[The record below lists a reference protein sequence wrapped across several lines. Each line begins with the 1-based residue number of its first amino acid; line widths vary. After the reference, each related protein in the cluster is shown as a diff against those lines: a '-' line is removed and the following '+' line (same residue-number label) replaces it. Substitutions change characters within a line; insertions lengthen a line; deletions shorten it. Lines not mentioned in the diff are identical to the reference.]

1 MSQPATE
8 KSRIAWVDYA
18 KGFCIVMVVMMHS
31 TLGTGKAMGGEGFLH
46 EVVTFAKPFR
56 MPDFFLIAGLFL
68 GQTIARDWRVFL
80 DRKVVHF
87 AYFFVLWLAIQVVVK
102 NAADGPRAVAE
113 QFAFGLIEPLGT
125 LWFIYLLPIFFVT
138 TKLLRRVPWPLVFLA
153 AALLETA
160 RVTTGWTVIDEFCSR
175 YVYFYTGY
183 VFSGAFFALAAWV
196 GRHQIAAGVSLAAWA
211 IVEGLATFVP
221 APLGAP
227 NFAALPLLSLVAG
240 FAGASAVV
248 AGAVLLS
255 EASWTQWLRSCGR
268 NSIVIYLAFFL
279 PMAATRTLI
288 ARTGI
293 ITDIGIASTLVTFA
307 GVSFPLLL
315 YALVRNTPLK
325 FLFARPAMFRLEIPA
340 KSPGYEKGGE
350 DASPPSRAFRPEGW
364 PIRNRADSKHWGLF

>member
-1 MSQPATE
+1 MLQPATE
-8 KSRIAWVDYA
+8 KPRVAWVDYA
-18 KGFCIVMVVMMHS
+18 KGFCIIMVVMMHS

-68 GQTIARDWRVFL
+68 GQTIMRDWRTFL

-160 RVTTGWTVIDEFCSR
+160 RVATGWTVIDEFCSR
-175 YVYFYTGY
+175 YVYFYAGY
-183 VFSGAFFALAAWV
+183 IFSGAIFALAAWV
-196 GRHQIAAGVSLAAWA
+196 RGHKIAAGVGLALWA

-227 NFAALPLLSLVAG
+227 NFAALPLLSLIAG

-248 AGAVLLS
+248 AGAVVLS
-255 EASWTQWLRSCGR
+255 EARYTQWLRYCGR

-279 PMAATRTLI
+279 PMAATRIAI
-288 ARTGI
+288 ARTGV
-293 ITDIGIASTLVTFA
+293 ITDIGVASTLVTCA

-315 YALVRNTPLK
+315 YALVRNGPLK
-325 FLFARPAMFRLEIPA
+325 FLFVRPAMFRLEKPA
-340 KSPGYEKGGE
+340 KGADTERAERMPLRPDE
-350 DASPPSRAFRPEGW
+350 PLRSRKTSAAESR
-364 PIRNRADSKHWGLF
+364 

>member
-1 MSQPATE
+1 MPQPATE
-8 KSRIAWVDYA
+8 KPRVAWVDYA
-18 KGFCIVMVVMMHS
+18 KGFCIIMVVMMHS
-31 TLGTGKAMGGEGFLH
+31 TLGTGTAMGGEGFLH

-102 NAADGPRAVAE
+102 DAADGPRAVAE

-138 TKLLRRVPWPLVFLA
+138 TKLLRRVPWPLVFFA

-175 YVYFYTGY
+175 YVYFYAGY
-183 VFSGAFFALAAWV
+183 VFSGAIFALAVWV
-196 GRHQIAAGVSLAAWA
+196 GGHKTAAGVGLALWA
-211 IVEGLATFVP
+211 VVEGLATFVP

-227 NFAALPLLSLVAG
+227 NFAALPLLSLIAG

-248 AGAVLLS
+248 ASAVLLS
-255 EASWTQWLRSCGR
+255 QAPYTRWLRYCGR

-279 PMAATRTLI
+279 PMAATRGAI
-288 ARTGI
+288 VHTGV
-293 ITDIGIASTLVTFA
+293 ITDIGVASTLVTFA

-325 FLFARPAMFRLEIPA
+325 FLFARPAIFRLEKPAESPDAKKAERIPLR
-340 KSPGYEKGGE
+340 PDE
-350 DASPPSRAFRPEGW
+350 PLRSRKTSEAESR
-364 PIRNRADSKHWGLF
+364 

>member
-8 KSRIAWVDYA
+8 KPRIAWVDYA
-18 KGFCIVMVVMMHS
+18 KGFCIIMVVMMHS

-102 NAADGPRAVAE
+102 NATDGPRAVAE

-125 LWFIYLLPIFFVT
+125 LWFIYLLPIFFGT

-153 AALLETA
+153 AALLETG
-160 RVTTGWTVIDEFCSR
+160 RVATGWTVIDEFCSR

-183 VFSGAFFALAAWV
+183 VFSGAIFALAAWV
-196 GRHQIAAGVSLAAWA
+196 GRHRIAAGVSLAAWA

-227 NFAALPLLSLVAG
+227 NFAALPLVSLVAG

-248 AGAVLLS
+248 AAAVLLS
-255 EASWTQWLRSCGR
+255 EAPWTQWLRYCGR

-279 PMAATRTLI
+279 PMAAARTLI
-288 ARTGI
+288 VRTGV

-325 FLFARPAMFRLEIPA
+325 FLFARPAMFRLEILE
-340 KSPGYEKGGE
+340 KSPDTKKAERM
-350 DASPPSRAFRPEGW
+350 PLRP
-364 PIRNRADSKHWGLF
+364 RTDSKHWSVF